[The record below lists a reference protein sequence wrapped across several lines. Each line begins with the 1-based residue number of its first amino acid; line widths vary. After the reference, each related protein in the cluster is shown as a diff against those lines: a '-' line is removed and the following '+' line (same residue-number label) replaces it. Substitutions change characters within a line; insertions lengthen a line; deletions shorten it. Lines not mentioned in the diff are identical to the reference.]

1 MLSSFIWLT
10 AEDIISSWC
19 LILFS
24 SKGERNLIDIPNLQ
38 FDSKSISVIIG
49 PNGAGK
55 SLLLNIIQGLILP
68 SAGTIKIKSSI
79 KDSSCK
85 KVSIMMQRP
94 SFLRRTTE
102 QNIQFVLELNKDKR
116 KVSYLDVIERF
127 DLIAQRKILAN
138 KLSGGE
144 KQRLALALAIITN
157 SKILLLDEPTANA
170 DPRTT
175 IKIEKIIKEEA
186 IAGKKI
192 LLVTHNIPQAKR
204 LGQDIAFIHRGKVLE
219 HCDKAVFL
227 NHPKVK
233 EINQFLKGEVV
244 I

>member
-1 MLSSFIWLT
+1 MKDFIK
-10 AEDIISSWC
+10 IKN
-19 LILFS
+19 LILVS
-24 SKGERNLIDIPNLQ
+24 NKGERNLINIPNLQ

-55 SLLLNIIQGLILP
+55 SLLINLIQGLIIP
-68 SAGTIKIKSSI
+68 STGTIKVKSLTT
-79 KDSSCK
+79 DDNRK
-85 KVSIMMQRP
+85 KVSIMMQKP
-94 SFLRRTTE
+94 VFLRRTTE

-116 KVSYLDVIERF
+116 KVSYLDVLERF
-127 DLIAQRKILAN
+127 DLIAQKKILAN

-144 KQRLALALAIITN
+144 KQRLALALAICTN

-175 IKIEKIIKEEA
+175 INIEKIIKDEA

-219 HCDKAVFL
+219 HCDKAVFV

-233 EINQFLKGEVV
+233 EINQFLEGEVL

>member
-1 MLSSFIWLT
+1 MKDFIK
-10 AEDIISSWC
+10 INN

-24 SKGERNLIDIPNLQ
+24 NKGERNLIDIPNLQ

-68 SAGTIKIKSSI
+68 SVGTIKIKSSI

-116 KVSYLDVIERF
+116 KVSYLDVLERF

-219 HCDKAVFL
+219 HCDKAVFV

-233 EINQFLKGEVV
+233 EINQFLEGEVV

>member
-1 MLSSFIWLT
+1 MKDFIK
-10 AEDIISSWC
+10 IKN
-19 LILFS
+19 LILVS
-24 SKGERNLIDIPNLQ
+24 NKGERNLINIPNLQ

-55 SLLLNIIQGLILP
+55 SLLINLIQGLIIP
-68 SAGTIKIKSSI
+68 STGTIKVKSLTT
-79 KDSSCK
+79 DDNRK
-85 KVSIMMQRP
+85 KVSIMMQKP
-94 SFLRRTTE
+94 VFLRRTTE

-116 KVSYLDVIERF
+116 KVSYLDVLERF
-127 DLIAQRKILAN
+127 DLIAQKKILAN

-170 DPRTT
+170 DPLTT

-219 HCDKAVFL
+219 HCDKAVFV

-233 EINQFLKGEVV
+233 EINQFLEGEVV

>member
-1 MLSSFIWLT
+1 MKDFIK
-10 AEDIISSWC
+10 IKN

-55 SLLLNIIQGLILP
+55 SLLLNLIQGLILP

-79 KDSSCK
+79 KDKSCK
-85 KVSIMMQRP
+85 KVSIMMQKP

-116 KVSYLDVIERF
+116 KVSYLDVLERF

-219 HCDKAVFL
+219 HCDKAVFV
-227 NHPKVK
+227 NDPKVK
-233 EINQFLKGEVV
+233 EINQFLEGEVV

>member
-1 MLSSFIWLT
+1 MKDFIK
-10 AEDIISSWC
+10 INN

-24 SKGERNLIDIPNLQ
+24 NKGEGNLIDIPNLQ

-79 KDSSCK
+79 KDKSCK

-116 KVSYLDVIERF
+116 KVSYLDVLERF

-144 KQRLALALAIITN
+144 KQRLALGLAIITN

-219 HCDKAVFL
+219 HCDKAVFV

-233 EINQFLKGEVV
+233 EINQFLEGEVV

>member
-1 MLSSFIWLT
+1 MKDFIK
-10 AEDIISSWC
+10 IKN

-24 SKGERNLIDIPNLQ
+24 NKGERNLIDIPNLQ

-79 KDSSCK
+79 KDKSCK
-85 KVSIMMQRP
+85 KVSIMMQKP

-116 KVSYLDVIERF
+116 KVSYLDVLERF

-219 HCDKAVFL
+219 HCDKAVFV

-233 EINQFLKGEVV
+233 EINQFLEGEVV

>member
-1 MLSSFIWLT
+1 MKDFIK
-10 AEDIISSWC
+10 INN

-24 SKGERNLIDIPNLQ
+24 NKGEGNLIDIPNLQ

-55 SLLLNIIQGLILP
+55 SLLLNLIQGLIIP
-68 SAGTIKIKSSI
+68 STGTIKVKSLTT
-79 KDSSCK
+79 DDNRK
-85 KVSIMMQRP
+85 KISIMMQKP
-94 SFLRRTTE
+94 VFLRRTTE

-116 KVSYLDVIERF
+116 KVSYLDVLERF

-219 HCDKAVFL
+219 HCDKAVFV
-227 NHPKVK
+227 NDPKVK
-233 EINQFLKGEVV
+233 EINQFLEGEVV

>member
-1 MLSSFIWLT
+1 MKDFIK
-10 AEDIISSWC
+10 INN

-24 SKGERNLIDIPNLQ
+24 NKGEGNLIDIPNLQ

-79 KDSSCK
+79 KDKSCK
-85 KVSIMMQRP
+85 KVSIMMQKP

-219 HCDKAVFL
+219 HCDKAVFV

-233 EINQFLKGEVV
+233 EINQFLEGEVV

>member
-1 MLSSFIWLT
+1 MKDFIK
-10 AEDIISSWC
+10 IKN

-68 SAGTIKIKSSI
+68 SSGTIKIKSSI
-79 KDSSCK
+79 KDKSCK
-85 KVSIMMQRP
+85 KVSIMMQKP

-116 KVSYLDVIERF
+116 KVSYLDVLERF

-219 HCDKAVFL
+219 HCDKAVFV

-233 EINQFLKGEVV
+233 EINQFLEGEVV

>member
-1 MLSSFIWLT
+1 MKDFIK
-10 AEDIISSWC
+10 IKN
-19 LILFS
+19 LILAS
-24 SKGERNLIDIPNLQ
+24 NKGERNLIDIPNLQ

-55 SLLLNIIQGLILP
+55 SLLLNLIQGLILP
-68 SAGTIKIKSSI
+68 SAGTIKVKSSI
-79 KDSSCK
+79 KDNNRK
-85 KVSIMMQRP
+85 KVSIMMQKP

-116 KVSYLDVIERF
+116 KVSYLDVLERF
-127 DLIAQRKILAN
+127 DLIAQKKIFAN

-144 KQRLALALAIITN
+144 KQRLSLALAICTN

-204 LGQDIAFIHRGKVLE
+204 LGQNLAFIHRGKVLE
-219 HCDKAVFL
+219 HCDKAVFVK
-227 NHPKVK
+227 NTKVK
-233 EINQFLKGEVV
+233 EINQFLEGE
-244 I
+244 ILI

>member
-1 MLSSFIWLT
+1 MKDFIK
-10 AEDIISSWC
+10 IKN
-19 LILFS
+19 LILVS
-24 SKGERNLIDIPNLQ
+24 NKGERNLINIPNLQ

-55 SLLLNIIQGLILP
+55 SLLINLIQGLIIP
-68 SAGTIKIKSSI
+68 STGTIKVKSLTT
-79 KDSSCK
+79 DDNRK
-85 KVSIMMQRP
+85 KVSIMMQKP
-94 SFLRRTTE
+94 VFLRRTTE

-116 KVSYLDVIERF
+116 KVSYLDVLERF
-127 DLIAQRKILAN
+127 DLIAQKKILAN

-144 KQRLALALAIITN
+144 KQRLALALAICTN

-170 DPRTT
+170 DPLTT

-192 LLVTHNIPQAKR
+192 LLVTHNITQAKR

-233 EINQFLKGEVV
+233 EINQFLEGE
-244 I
+244 ILI

>member
-1 MLSSFIWLT
+1 MKDFIK
-10 AEDIISSWC
+10 IKN

-24 SKGERNLIDIPNLQ
+24 NKGERNLIDIPNLQ

-79 KDSSCK
+79 KDKSCK

-102 QNIQFVLELNKDKR
+102 QNIQFVLELNKDKI
-116 KVSYLDVIERF
+116 KVSYLDVLERF

-219 HCDKAVFL
+219 HCDKAVFV

-233 EINQFLKGEVV
+233 EINQFLEGEVV

>member
-1 MLSSFIWLT
+1 MKDFIK
-10 AEDIISSWC
+10 INN

-24 SKGERNLIDIPNLQ
+24 NKGEGNLIDIPNLQ

-79 KDSSCK
+79 KDKSCK

-102 QNIQFVLELNKDKR
+102 QNIQFVLELNKDKI
-116 KVSYLDVIERF
+116 KVSYLDVLERF

-204 LGQDIAFIHRGKVLE
+204 LGQDIAFIHKGKVLE
-219 HCDKAVFL
+219 HCDKAVFV

-233 EINQFLKGEVV
+233 EINQFLEGEVV

>member
-1 MLSSFIWLT
+1 MKDFIKIKNLVLV
-10 AEDIISSWC
+10 SN
-19 LILFS
+19 
-24 SKGERNLIDIPNLQ
+24 KGVRNLIDIPNLQ
-38 FDSKSISVIIG
+38 FDSESISVIIG

-55 SLLLNIIQGLILP
+55 SLLLNLIQGLILP

-79 KDSSCK
+79 KDNNFK
-85 KVSIMMQRP
+85 KVSIMMQKP

-102 QNIQFVLELNKDKR
+102 QNIQFVLELNKNKR
-116 KVSYLDVIERF
+116 KVSYLDVLERF
-127 DLIAQRKILAN
+127 DLIAQKKILAN

-170 DPRTT
+170 DPLTT
-175 IKIEKIIKEEA
+175 IKIEKIIKEES

-219 HCDKAVFL
+219 HCDKAVFV

-233 EINQFLKGEVV
+233 EINQFLEGEVV

>member
-1 MLSSFIWLT
+1 MKDFIK
-10 AEDIISSWC
+10 INN

-24 SKGERNLIDIPNLQ
+24 NKGEGNLIDIPNLQ

-102 QNIQFVLELNKDKR
+102 QNIQFVLELNKDKI
-116 KVSYLDVIERF
+116 KVSYLDVLERF

-219 HCDKAVFL
+219 HCDKAVFV

-233 EINQFLKGEVV
+233 EINQFLEGEIV

>member
-1 MLSSFIWLT
+1 MKDFIK
-10 AEDIISSWC
+10 INN

-24 SKGERNLIDIPNLQ
+24 NKGEGNLIDIPNLQ

-79 KDSSCK
+79 KDKSCK

-116 KVSYLDVIERF
+116 KVSYLDVLERF

-233 EINQFLKGEVV
+233 EINQFLEGE
-244 I
+244 ILI

>member
-1 MLSSFIWLT
+1 MKDFIKIKNLVLV
-10 AEDIISSWC
+10 SN
-19 LILFS
+19 
-24 SKGERNLIDIPNLQ
+24 KGVRNLIDIPNLQ
-38 FDSKSISVIIG
+38 FDSESISVIIG

-55 SLLLNIIQGLILP
+55 SILLNLIQGLILP

-79 KDSSCK
+79 KDKSCK
-85 KVSIMMQRP
+85 KVSIMMQKP

-116 KVSYLDVIERF
+116 KVSYLDVLERF

-170 DPRTT
+170 DPLTT
-175 IKIEKIIKEEA
+175 IKIEKIIKEES

-219 HCDKAVFL
+219 HCDKAVFV

-233 EINQFLKGEVV
+233 EINQFLEGEV
-244 I
+244 II

>member
-1 MLSSFIWLT
+1 MKDFIKIKNLVLV
-10 AEDIISSWC
+10 SN
-19 LILFS
+19 
-24 SKGERNLIDIPNLQ
+24 KGVRNLIDIPNLQ
-38 FDSKSISVIIG
+38 FDSESISVIIG

-55 SLLLNIIQGLILP
+55 SLLLNLIQGLILP

-79 KDSSCK
+79 KDKSCK
-85 KVSIMMQRP
+85 KVSIMMQKP

-102 QNIQFVLELNKDKR
+102 QNIQFVLELNKDKI
-116 KVSYLDVIERF
+116 KVSYLDVLERF

-219 HCDKAVFL
+219 HCDKAVFV

-233 EINQFLKGEVV
+233 EINQFLEGEVV

>member
-1 MLSSFIWLT
+1 MKDFIK
-10 AEDIISSWC
+10 IKN

-55 SLLLNIIQGLILP
+55 SLLLNLIQGLILP

-79 KDSSCK
+79 KDKSCK

-116 KVSYLDVIERF
+116 KVSYLDVLERF

-219 HCDKAVFL
+219 HCDKAVFV

-233 EINQFLKGEVV
+233 EINQFLEGEVV

>member
-1 MLSSFIWLT
+1 MKDFIK
-10 AEDIISSWC
+10 IKN

-24 SKGERNLIDIPNLQ
+24 NKGERNLIDIPNLQ

-55 SLLLNIIQGLILP
+55 SLLLNLIQGLILP

-79 KDSSCK
+79 KDKSCK

-102 QNIQFVLELNKDKR
+102 QNIQFVLELNKDKI
-116 KVSYLDVIERF
+116 KVSYLDVLERF

-219 HCDKAVFL
+219 HCDKAVFV

-233 EINQFLKGEVV
+233 EINQFLEGEVV

>member
-1 MLSSFIWLT
+1 MKDFIK
-10 AEDIISSWC
+10 IKN
-19 LILFS
+19 LFLVS
-24 SKGERNLIDIPNLQ
+24 NNGERNLIDIPNLQ

-55 SLLLNIIQGLILP
+55 SLLLNLIQGLILP
-68 SAGTIKIKSSI
+68 SAGTIKVKSSI
-79 KDSSCK
+79 KDNNRK
-85 KVSIMMQRP
+85 KVSIMMQKP

-102 QNIQFVLELNKDKR
+102 QNIQFVLELNIDKR
-116 KVSYLDVIERF
+116 KVSYLDVLERF
-127 DLIAQRKILAN
+127 DLFAQKKILAN

-175 IKIEKIIKEEA
+175 LKIEKIIKEEA
-186 IAGKKI
+186 IGGKKI

-219 HCDKAVFL
+219 HCDKAVFV
-227 NHPKVK
+227 NHLKVK
-233 EINQFLKGEVV
+233 EINQFLEGELV

>member
-1 MLSSFIWLT
+1 MKDFIK
-10 AEDIISSWC
+10 IKN

-55 SLLLNIIQGLILP
+55 SLLLNLIQGLILP
-68 SAGTIKIKSSI
+68 SAGIIKIKSSI
-79 KDSSCK
+79 KDKSYK
-85 KVSIMMQRP
+85 KVSIMMQKP

-102 QNIQFVLELNKDKR
+102 QNIQFVLELNKDKI
-116 KVSYLDVIERF
+116 KVSYLDVLERF

-219 HCDKAVFL
+219 HCDKAVFV

-233 EINQFLKGEVV
+233 EINQFLEGEVV

>member
-1 MLSSFIWLT
+1 MKGFIK
-10 AEDIISSWC
+10 IKN
-19 LILFS
+19 LILVS
-24 SKGERNLIDIPNLQ
+24 NKGERNLINIPNLQ

-55 SLLLNIIQGLILP
+55 SLLINLIQGLIIP
-68 SAGTIKIKSSI
+68 STGTIKVKSLTT
-79 KDSSCK
+79 DDNRK
-85 KVSIMMQRP
+85 KVSIMMQKP
-94 SFLRRTTE
+94 VFLRRTTE

-116 KVSYLDVIERF
+116 KVSYLDVLERF
-127 DLIAQRKILAN
+127 DLIAQKKFLAN

-144 KQRLALALAIITN
+144 KQRLALALAICTN

-170 DPRTT
+170 DPLTT

-233 EINQFLKGEVV
+233 EINQFLEGE
-244 I
+244 ILI

>member
-1 MLSSFIWLT
+1 MKDFIK
-10 AEDIISSWC
+10 IKN
-19 LILFS
+19 LILVS
-24 SKGERNLIDIPNLQ
+24 NKGERNLINIPNLQ

-55 SLLLNIIQGLILP
+55 SLLINLIQGLIIP
-68 SAGTIKIKSSI
+68 STGTIKVKSLTT
-79 KDSSCK
+79 DDNRK
-85 KVSIMMQRP
+85 KVSIMMQKP
-94 SFLRRTTE
+94 VFLRRTTE
-102 QNIQFVLELNKDKR
+102 QNIKFVLELNKDKR
-116 KVSYLDVIERF
+116 KVSYLDVLERF
-127 DLIAQRKILAN
+127 DLIAQKKILAN

-144 KQRLALALAIITN
+144 KQRLALALAICTN

-170 DPRTT
+170 DPLTT

-219 HCDKAVFL
+219 HCDKAVFV

-233 EINQFLKGEVV
+233 EINQFLEGEVV

>member
-1 MLSSFIWLT
+1 MKDFIK
-10 AEDIISSWC
+10 INN

-24 SKGERNLIDIPNLQ
+24 NKGEGNLIDIPNLQ

-55 SLLLNIIQGLILP
+55 SLLLNLIQGLILP

-79 KDSSCK
+79 KDKSCK
-85 KVSIMMQRP
+85 KVSIMMQKP

-116 KVSYLDVIERF
+116 KVSYLDVLERF
-127 DLIAQRKILAN
+127 DLIAQKKILAN

-219 HCDKAVFL
+219 HCDKAVFV

-233 EINQFLKGEVV
+233 EINQFLEGEVV

>member
-1 MLSSFIWLT
+1 MKDFIK
-10 AEDIISSWC
+10 INN

-24 SKGERNLIDIPNLQ
+24 NKGEGNLIDIPNLQ

-79 KDSSCK
+79 KDKSCK
-85 KVSIMMQRP
+85 KVSIMMQKP

-116 KVSYLDVIERF
+116 KVSYLDVLERF

-219 HCDKAVFL
+219 HCDKAVFV

-233 EINQFLKGEVV
+233 EINQFLEGEVV

>member
-1 MLSSFIWLT
+1 MKDFIK
-10 AEDIISSWC
+10 IKN
-19 LILFS
+19 LILVS
-24 SKGERNLIDIPNLQ
+24 NKGERNLINIPNLQ

-55 SLLLNIIQGLILP
+55 SLLINLIQGLIIP
-68 SAGTIKIKSSI
+68 STGTIKVKSLTT
-79 KDSSCK
+79 DDNRK
-85 KVSIMMQRP
+85 KVSIMMQKP
-94 SFLRRTTE
+94 VFLRRTTE

-116 KVSYLDVIERF
+116 KVSYLDVLERF
-127 DLIAQRKILAN
+127 DLIAQKKILAN

-144 KQRLALALAIITN
+144 KQRLALALAICTN

-170 DPRTT
+170 DPLTT

-233 EINQFLKGEVV
+233 EINQFLEGEVV

>member
-1 MLSSFIWLT
+1 MKDFIK
-10 AEDIISSWC
+10 IKN
-19 LILFS
+19 LILLS
-24 SKGERNLIDIPNLQ
+24 NKGERNLINIPNLQ

-55 SLLLNIIQGLILP
+55 SLLINLIQGLIIP
-68 SAGTIKIKSSI
+68 STGTIKVKSLTT
-79 KDSSCK
+79 DDNRK
-85 KVSIMMQRP
+85 KVSIMMQKP
-94 SFLRRTTE
+94 VFLRRTTE

-116 KVSYLDVIERF
+116 KVSYLDVLERF
-127 DLIAQRKILAN
+127 DLIAQKKNLAN

-144 KQRLALALAIITN
+144 KQRLALALAICTN

-170 DPRTT
+170 DPLTT
-175 IKIEKIIKEEA
+175 VKIEKIIKEEA

-219 HCDKAVFL
+219 HRDKAVFV

-233 EINQFLKGEVV
+233 EINQFLEGEVV

>member
-1 MLSSFIWLT
+1 MKDFIKIKNLVLV
-10 AEDIISSWC
+10 SN
-19 LILFS
+19 
-24 SKGERNLIDIPNLQ
+24 KGVRNLIDIPNLQ
-38 FDSKSISVIIG
+38 FDSESISVIIG

-55 SLLLNIIQGLILP
+55 SLLINLIQGLIIP
-68 SAGTIKIKSSI
+68 STGTIKVKSLTT
-79 KDSSCK
+79 DDNRK
-85 KVSIMMQRP
+85 KVSIMMQKP
-94 SFLRRTTE
+94 VFLRRTTE

-116 KVSYLDVIERF
+116 KVSYLDVLERF
-127 DLIAQRKILAN
+127 DLIAQKKILAN

-144 KQRLALALAIITN
+144 KQRLALALAICTN

-170 DPRTT
+170 DPLTT

-219 HCDKAVFL
+219 HCDKAVFV

-233 EINQFLKGEVV
+233 EINQFLEGE
-244 I
+244 ILI